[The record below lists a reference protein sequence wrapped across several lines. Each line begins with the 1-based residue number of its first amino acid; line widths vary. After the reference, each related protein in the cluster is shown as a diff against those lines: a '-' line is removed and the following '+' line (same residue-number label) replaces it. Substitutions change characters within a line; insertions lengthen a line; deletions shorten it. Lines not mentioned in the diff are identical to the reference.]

1 MTTTDME
8 RSPSAGRSS
17 KVAQRTEPAPAPA
30 PRHHPWRHFGRHYAE
45 MAAVMAVGMVAAAA
59 LYMTIVNLM
68 VEPISWEEA
77 LIRYPV
83 QSLLVVAVGM
93 SLPMIPWMRRRGH
106 SRRSSWEM
114 AAAMALPV
122 IPFACL
128 AWFGVVEGAQCGLYC
143 IVGFVA
149 MLALM
154 LYRRAEYADPM
165 A

>member
-1 MTTTDME
+1 
-8 RSPSAGRSS
+8 
-17 KVAQRTEPAPAPA
+17 
-30 PRHHPWRHFGRHYAE
+30 
-45 MAAVMAVGMVAAAA
+45 MAAVMVVGMVGAAA

-68 VEPISWEEA
+68 VGPTTWEEA

-93 SLPMIPWMRRRGH
+93 SLPMVPWMRRRGH
-106 SRRSSWEM
+106 SSKSSWEM

-143 IVGFVA
+143 AVGFVA
-149 MLALM
+149 MLTLM
-154 LYRRAEYADPM
+154 LYRRAEYTGAM

>member
-1 MTTTDME
+1 
-8 RSPSAGRSS
+8 
-17 KVAQRTEPAPAPA
+17 
-30 PRHHPWRHFGRHYAE
+30 
-45 MAAVMAVGMVAAAA
+45 MAAVMVVGMIAAAA
-59 LYMTIVNLM
+59 LYMTIVNLL
-68 VEPISWEEA
+68 VQPTTWEEA

-93 SLPMIPWMRRRGH
+93 SLPMVPWMRHRGH

-114 AAAMALPV
+114 AAVMALPV

-128 AWFGVVEGAQCGLYC
+128 AWFGVVEGAQCNLYC
-143 IVGFVA
+143 AVGFVT

-154 LYRRAEYADPM
+154 LYRRAEYTGAM